1 MTVTVSTCNIC
12 KAEVGRKNILSQEKF
27 FYDKKK
33 EVYNNGNISDKQKT

>member
-12 KAEVGRKNILSQEKF
+12 KAEVGKKNILSQEKF
-27 FYDKKK
+27 FYDKN